1 MPRPPKP
8 SLRAV
13 FGGVFDDRAAVRTL
27 LAGSVALF
35 ASGLDPRVWS
45 PQLSTV
51 QAAVRAQPGLE
62 TTILVNGLV
71 GAIVLLV
78 AGALGDLARARL
90 LIRGGL
96 LVLLVAS
103 VVCLFAG

>member
-1 MPRPPKP
+1 MPRPPQP

-13 FGGVFDDRAAVRTL
+13 FGDVFEDRTAVRTL
-27 LAGSVALF
+27 LAGAAALF
-35 ASGLDPRVWS
+35 ASGIDPRIWS

-62 TTILVNGLV
+62 TTILVNGLI
-71 GAIVLLV
+71 GAIVLLA
-78 AGALGDLARARL
+78 AGAVGDLARARP

-96 LVLLVAS
+96 TTLLAMALVSL
-103 VVCLFAG
+103 